1 MAETMIMAAVN
12 DFVVV
17 GCFFVVLC
25 SRFLGFCSLMVIVS
39 KVGLFGLCS
48 YNQSY
53 FEECRT
59 MNKKIVIIVLVLLL
73 NGLIACSM
81 SEEAANP
88 YADEA
93 DAYHKLYE
101 AVEPV
106 PLLTQSE
113 ADFSY
118 EDAYTFQE
126 AFVEEFEEAGDER
139 IGYKL
144 GLTGAE
150 RPFGATEA
158 LYGRLFESMVEQEG
172 QQIDLSGFVSGRLEL
187 EMAFTF
193 EEDVS
198 ASVTVD
204 ELKEAVG
211 TVAPAVELPDLLF
224 ADMPNLSWLD
234 LIALDVAPRE
244 LIIGEPVP
252 VERVDVNNIT
262 VQAIYNGE
270 AISEGASTNVMGDQ
284 WTALLFLVEKLD
296 ARGHQI
302 KAGDIVITGAMSG
315 LLPAEPGTY
324 EIDYGEFGTIR
335 FEIVE

>member
-1 MAETMIMAAVN
+1 MK
-12 DFVVV
+12 
-17 GCFFVVLC
+17 
-25 SRFLGFCSLMVIVS
+25 R
-39 KVGLFGLCS
+39 
-48 YNQSY
+48 
-53 FEECRT
+53 
-59 MNKKIVIIVLVLLL
+59 KIVVIVLVLLL
-73 NGLIACSM
+73 NALVACST

-93 DAYHKLYE
+93 ESYHELYE
-101 AVEPV
+101 AVEPI
-106 PLLTQSE
+106 PLLSQSE

-126 AFVEEFEEAGDER
+126 AFVEEFEEAGDEL

-144 GLTGAE
+144 GLTGAQ

-158 LYGRLFESMVEQEG
+158 LYGRLFESMVEQDGG
-172 QQIDLSGFVSGRLEL
+172 QISSSDFVSGRLEL

-193 EEDVS
+193 DEDVS

-204 ELKEAVG
+204 ELKEAVS

-224 ADMPNLSWLD
+224 ADMQNLSWLD

-252 VERVDVNNIT
+252 IESVDVNSIT
-262 VQAIYNGE
+262 VQALHNGE

-284 WTALLFLVEKLD
+284 WAALLFLVEKLD

-324 EIDYGEFGTIR
+324 QIDYGEFGTIG

>member
-1 MAETMIMAAVN
+1 MNNKIAV
-12 DFVVV
+12 
-17 GCFFVVLC
+17 L
-25 SRFLGFCSLMVIVS
+25 LVI
-39 KVGLFGLCS
+39 
-48 YNQSY
+48 
-53 FEECRT
+53 
-59 MNKKIVIIVLVLLL
+59 LLL
-73 NGLIACSM
+73 NGLVACSM
-81 SEEAANP
+81 SEETANP

-93 DAYHKLYE
+93 ESYHELYE
-101 AVEPV
+101 AVEPI
-106 PLLTQSE
+106 PLLTQAE

-118 EDAYTFQE
+118 QDAYTFQE
-126 AFVEEFEEAGDER
+126 AFAEEFEEAGDEL

-144 GLTGAE
+144 GLTGAQ

-158 LYGRLFESMVEQEG
+158 LYGRLFESMVEQKG
-172 QQIDLSGFVSGRLEL
+172 GQIDLSDFVNGRLEL

-198 ASVTVD
+198 GSVTVD
-204 ELKEAVG
+204 ELKEAVS

-224 ADMPNLSWLD
+224 ADMQNLSWLD

-244 LIIGEPVP
+244 LIIGKPLP
-252 VERVDVNNIT
+252 VESVDVNNIT
-262 VQAIYNGE
+262 VQAIHNGE

-284 WTALLFLVEKLD
+284 WAALLFLVEKLD

-324 EIDYGEFGTIR
+324 SIDYGEFGTID

>member
-1 MAETMIMAAVN
+1 MNHKMA
-12 DFVVV
+12 
-17 GCFFVVLC
+17 
-25 SRFLGFCSLMVIVS
+25 FLA
-39 KVGLFGLCS
+39 
-48 YNQSY
+48 
-53 FEECRT
+53 
-59 MNKKIVIIVLVLLL
+59 LVLLL

-93 DAYHKLYE
+93 ESYHELYE
-101 AVEPV
+101 AVEPI

-126 AFVEEFEEAGDER
+126 AFAEEFEEAGDEL

-144 GLTGAE
+144 GLTGAQ

-172 QQIDLSGFVSGRLEL
+172 QQIDLSDFVSGRVEL
-187 EMAFTF
+187 EIAFTF
-193 EEDVS
+193 DEDVS
-198 ASVTVD
+198 GSVTVD
-204 ELKEAVG
+204 ELKEAVS

-244 LIIGEPVP
+244 VIIGEPLP
-252 VERVDVNNIT
+252 VESVDVNSIT
-262 VQAIYNGE
+262 VQALHNGE
-270 AISEGASTNVMGDQ
+270 AISEGVATNVMGDQ
-284 WTALLFLVEKLD
+284 WAALLFLVEKLE

-324 EIDYGEFGTIR
+324 EVNYGEFGTID

>member
-1 MAETMIMAAVN
+1 MNNKIA
-12 DFVVV
+12 
-17 GCFFVVLC
+17 
-25 SRFLGFCSLMVIVS
+25 FLA
-39 KVGLFGLCS
+39 
-48 YNQSY
+48 
-53 FEECRT
+53 
-59 MNKKIVIIVLVLLL
+59 LVLLL
-73 NGLIACSM
+73 NALVACST

-93 DAYHKLYE
+93 ERYHELYE
-101 AVEPV
+101 AVEPI
-106 PLLTQSE
+106 PLLTQAE

-126 AFVEEFEEAGDER
+126 AFAAEFEEAGDKR
-139 IGYKL
+139 VGYKL
-144 GLTGAE
+144 GLTGAQ

-172 QQIDLSGFVSGRLEL
+172 GQIDLSDFVSGRVEL

-193 EEDVS
+193 DEDVS
-198 ASVTVD
+198 GSVTVD
-204 ELKEAVG
+204 ELKEAVS

-224 ADMPNLSWLD
+224 ADMQNLSWLD

-252 VERVDVNNIT
+252 VESVDVNNIT
-262 VQAIYNGE
+262 VQAIHNGE

-284 WTALLFLVEKLD
+284 WAALLFLVEKLD

-324 EIDYGEFGTIR
+324 EIDYGEFGTIG